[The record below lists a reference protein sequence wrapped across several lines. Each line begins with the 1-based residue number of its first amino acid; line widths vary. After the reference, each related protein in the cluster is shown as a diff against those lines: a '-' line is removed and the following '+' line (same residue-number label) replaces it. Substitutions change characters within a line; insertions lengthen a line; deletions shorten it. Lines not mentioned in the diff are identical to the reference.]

1 MRIVILK
8 MLALLFISF
17 SLCMMIIYLNYLYIG
32 YNFLEYV
39 YFIKWNILLIIISG
53 YILYKLR

>member
-1 MRIVILK
+1 MLEL
-8 MLALLFISF
+8 LALFLISF
-17 SLCMMIIYLNYLYIG
+17 SICMMIIYLNYLYIG

-39 YFIKWNILLIIISG
+39 YFIKWNIVLIIISG